1 MEKAVSKKDSFIFK
15 YLNRMKAGKC
25 CTKPKLCIYQLTI
38 TTLGSFIGISFVAFL
53 SAYYN
58 IYLLL
63 PSFGATAVLIYA
75 ACQVPMAQ
83 PRNVIG
89 GHFFSALM
97 GVSIYQLLGN
107 DWWTISLGVT
117 LAILLMT
124 LTHTLHPPGGATAF
138 IAVFTEQNYSFI
150 FSPVLIGAVSLVIIA
165 VLVNNLSSKCKYPL
179 HWL

>member
-1 MEKAVSKKDSFIFK
+1 
-15 YLNRMKAGKC
+15 MKAGKC
-25 CTKPKLCIYQLTI
+25 CTKPRLCVYQLLI
-38 TTLGSFIGISFVAFL
+38 TTLGSLIGIGFVAFL
-53 SAYYN
+53 SGYYN

-89 GHFFSALM
+89 GHLISALM
-97 GVSIYQLLGN
+97 GVSVFQLFGN
-107 DWWTISLGVT
+107 VWWAISLGVT
-117 LAILLMT
+117 LAILMMT
-124 LTHTLHPPGGATAF
+124 ITHTLHPPGGATAF
-138 IAVFTEQNYSFI
+138 IAVFTEQSYSFI
-150 FSPVLIGAVSLVIIA
+150 LSPVLIGAVSLVIIA